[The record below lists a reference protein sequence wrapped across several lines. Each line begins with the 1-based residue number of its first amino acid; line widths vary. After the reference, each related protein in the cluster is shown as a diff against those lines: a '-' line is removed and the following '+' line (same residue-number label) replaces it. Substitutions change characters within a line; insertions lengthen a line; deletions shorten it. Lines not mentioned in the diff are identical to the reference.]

1 MENYKRILVGVDGSD
16 QADRA
21 FKKALELALKYQ
33 ATLGVASVVDLRSFS
48 PNVSYDG
55 SLEERA
61 KEAAKARIAGYRKEA
76 EKAGL
81 ENIATYVESGN
92 PKTILAKNLPEEFEA
107 DLIVVGA
114 TGLNRVEKIVLGS
127 ISSYVLG
134 HAHVDTL
141 IAR

>member
-1 MENYKRILVGVDGSD
+1 MEHYKRILVGVDGSD
-16 QADRA
+16 QADHA
-21 FKKALELALKYQ
+21 FKKALELARKYD
-33 ATLGVASVVDLRSFS
+33 ATLGIASIVDLRSFS
-48 PNVSYDG
+48 PNISYDG

-61 KEAAKARIAGYRKEA
+61 MQAAKARIAGYREEA

-81 ENIATYVESGN
+81 HEIATYIESGN
-92 PKTILAKNLPEEFEA
+92 PKTILAKELPEEFDA

-127 ISSYVLG
+127 ISSYILG
-134 HAHVDTL
+134 HAKVDTL